1 MQIRRQYEPLFPG
14 QAILQYDAMFMERL
28 LENLGNIPTSMQNK
42 VFLQRKAKEYPLTQ
56 VGYEQEGLVR
66 QLKGAERIVRFS
78 GNNWEEREQRK
89 DVEIDDSIV
98 ISVKDAGE
106 YVIRE
111 LMGRINGFNRNGDL
125 ENLSKFRIGVLEL
138 SPHYA
143 GNNSDNYIETAN
155 SVWRSRADQ
164 MLTDRVA
171 SIRDAAEK
179 VTIDPYEAPRDA
191 ENRRHRLNEQIT
203 KCGLDLPIMPD
214 GAHREGEITE
224 QADWQIEDI
233 MRDMYQKAYDIL
245 LPQTLEKIH
254 ALGTIKDTS
263 KGLDGILE
271 NHEMD
276 VDDVLRDI
284 RLTFEYGSKLAHDYR
299 RRSGFNIEDIRDGV
313 QSLRKMNEWS
323 GSMQVNVGK
332 ALQNNP
338 EGFYCG
344 DESII
349 EAQKTRGQQLIDT
362 PKRIHQAIEDAM
374 ESLERSRSL
383 QPISYE
389 QAPMPRFD
397 KIPLPKE
404 AEDHFEKF
412 PEDFFAKMDEI
423 QSTNQKGRSTS
434 AELDI
439 KYPPII

>member
-14 QAILQYDAMFMERL
+14 EGTLHYDTMFMDRL
-28 LENLGNIPTSMQNK
+28 VENLGNTPTN
-42 VFLQRKAKEYPLTQ
+42 LTNKEYLRRMAEEYDFSKE
-56 VGYEQEGLVR
+56 GYNPQNLVEH
-66 QLKGAERIVRFS
+66 LKTARRIIRFT
-78 GNNWEEREQRK
+78 GNRREEREADK
-89 DVEIDDSIV
+89 HIEIDLNIV
-98 ISVKDAGE
+98 GAVEDAGE

-111 LMGRINGFNRNGDL
+111 LMGSINGSTRSGDL
-125 ENLSKFRIGVLEL
+125 EHLSKFRIGVLEL

-191 ENRRHRLNEQIT
+191 ENRRHRLNEHIT

-233 MRDMYQKAYDIL
+233 MHNMYQKAYDIL

-271 NHEMD
+271 NHKMD

-344 DESII
+344 DKSII

-374 ESLERSRSL
+374 ESLEKSRSL

-412 PEDFFAKMDEI
+412 PEDFFAKMDEL
-423 QSTNQKGRSTS
+423 QR
-434 AELDI
+434 
-439 KYPPII
+439 KYSKII